1 MRRQLSSQA
10 WLVTTER
17 KPDNLLLRCASCF
30 VLVEEWRPA
39 SKAPALQPV
48 VAGKPGL
55 PAQVTRAAQPR
66 PSPEGPTKALVNS
79 SVSALE
85 HKVDG
90 RIDQLEARLE
100 ARLKIVEGQAQSQT
114 QRRDE
119 IDSRL
124 SSSSRDIQ
132 GLSSQLQEGLEKVM
146 GMIARCSGAS
156 QCPSRL
162 FACVRTSPV
171 LGWKVPSLPSAEGA
185 TSLARPCQAPF
196 LSLC

>member
-17 KPDNLLLRCASCF
+17 KPDNLLLHCASCF
-30 VLVEEWRPA
+30 VLLEEWRPA

-55 PAQVTRAAQPR
+55 PPKQLPLPALTRTAQVTPAAQPR
-66 PSPEGPTKALVNS
+66 PSLEGPTKALVNS

-100 ARLKIVEGQAQSQT
+100 ARLKTVEGQAQSQT
-114 QRRDE
+114 QRLDE

-132 GLSSQLQEGLEKVM
+132 GLSSRLQEGLEKVM
-146 GMIARCSGAS
+146 GMIGRLQPSKRMAS
-156 QCPSRL
+156 PSPEDEPPGL
-162 FACVRTSPV
+162 
-171 LGWKVPSLPSAEGA
+171 
-185 TSLARPCQAPF
+185 RPKA
-196 LSLC
+196 S

>member
-1 MRRQLSSQA
+1 MSPTPLGATRADVQAHLSKALSCKAHVRRQLSSQA

-17 KPDNLLLRCASCF
+17 KPDNLLLHCASCF
-30 VLVEEWRPA
+30 VLLEEWRPA
-39 SKAPALQPV
+39 NKAPALQPV

-55 PAQVTRAAQPR
+55 PLKQLPLPALTAQPR
-66 PSPEGPTKALVNS
+66 PSPEGPTKVLVNS

-100 ARLKIVEGQAQSQT
+100 ARLKTVEGQAQSQT
-114 QRRDE
+114 QRLDE

-124 SSSSRDIQ
+124 FCSSRDIQ

-146 GMIARCSGAS
+146 GMIGRL
-156 QCPSRL
+156 QPSKHEPPGLR
-162 FACVRTSPV
+162 P
-171 LGWKVPSLPSAEGA
+171 KVS
-185 TSLARPCQAPF
+185 
-196 LSLC
+196 